1 MALLL
6 LHHNDVTPDEVF
18 CLQVI
23 GMEGGPPAQEPT
35 ESEES
40 EVYVCPICQS
50 VAKQQHQ
57 THYGGM
63 ACFSCRAFFRRA
75 HQTSKTPNFVCNRNN
90 SCVINVKTR
99 RSCQKCRYLICLRV
113 GMDPELVLTEDQRKS
128 RFRNALLKK
137 AFNANAATEQVNGG
151 SDADQISLEQRE
163 SEENREPNDN
173 QIVIQDQDEPDE
185 GPDVKKPKLDDQ
197 ENSEVSCQVQ

>member
-6 LHHNDVTPDEVF
+6 LHHVDVAPDEVF
-18 CLQVI
+18 CLQVSE
-23 GMEGGPPAQEPT
+23 MEGGGPPAQEQ
-35 ESEES
+35 S

-75 HQTSKTPNFVCNRNN
+75 HQASKTPNFVCKRSNK
-90 SCVINVKTR
+90 CVISVKTR
-99 RSCQKCRYLICLRV
+99 RSCQACRYQLCLRV

-137 AFNANAATEQVNGG
+137 AFNAFEC
-151 SDADQISLEQRE
+151 SD
-163 SEENREPNDN
+163 
-173 QIVIQDQDEPDE
+173 
-185 GPDVKKPKLDDQ
+185 
-197 ENSEVSCQVQ
+197 C